1 MAIFDR
7 LTARQ
12 RLRRATRESLAVPA
26 FSSPVDCT
34 AWVTGG
40 LWPAELSTATPETGT
55 LADYLKADLQRITTS
70 ANDELKIIKRAGMP
84 DPVRQAEE
92 ARVIDEARARA
103 VRRVE
108 STVRHLHAVKAQAP
122 TAYIGRDMANPQ
134 AIPAITD
141 EEPAADAVTHSTSEP
156 LEPGEKERNNA
167 PVAHAPA
174 GPAVDEEKE
183 PEGAK
188 GRCWARLLLRRQR
201 LVAARSL
208 PRVPSLRRLPGRPAR
223 LPPEHC
229 CVPSR
234 RVPRPRRRAPLLSPL
249 ANGESLTRLVARR
262 EHGPHR

>member
-122 TAYIGRDMANPQ
+122 TAYIGRDLADPQ

-167 PVAHAPA
+167 PVAHAP
-174 GPAVDEEKE
+174 GPARQSTKRRNPRERRGGIE
-183 PEGAK
+183 PLTTEAQTSPTPP
-188 GRCWARLLLRRQR
+188 LQR
-201 LVAARSL
+201 TPLNPQSQANPTTSGCGGSWRSW
-208 PRVPSLRRLPGRPAR
+208 PIKN
-223 LPPEHC
+223 HD
-229 CVPSR
+229 
-234 RVPRPRRRAPLLSPL
+234 
-249 ANGESLTRLVARR
+249 
-262 EHGPHR
+262 